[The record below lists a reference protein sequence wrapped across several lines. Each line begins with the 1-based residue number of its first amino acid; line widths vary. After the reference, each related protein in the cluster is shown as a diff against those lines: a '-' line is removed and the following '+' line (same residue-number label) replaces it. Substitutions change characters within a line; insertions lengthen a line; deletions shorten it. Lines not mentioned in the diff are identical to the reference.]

1 MKLTTR
7 QVYIVG
13 RNTLQ
18 NSLLSKLIQSGCAA
32 QSSIISIVAAK
43 QVEGDALL
51 LVDVSGMDDE
61 QVSTCLHAC
70 HEDGL
75 PRTVALLQAHQDHP
89 LQHLM
94 MFPCLRGL
102 FYETST
108 EEEFIRGINALL
120 NGEHWLPRRWLG
132 AYLESTRLSY
142 TVPWASDS
150 TALLTTKEQK
160 VLSLLAEGL
169 SNTAIAER
177 MHISQHTVKT
187 HLHNLFRK
195 IGVNSRVNAVRWA
208 LANLGPERVS

>member
-1 MKLTTR
+1 MR
-7 QVYIVG
+7 HVYIVG

-18 NSLLSKLIQSGCAA
+18 NNLLCKLIQAGCSV
-32 QSSIISIVAAK
+32 QTSIVTLAAAK
-43 QVEGDALL
+43 QIEGEALL
-51 LVDVSGMDDE
+51 LLDVSGMDEE
-61 QVSTCLHAC
+61 QVLTSLHAC
-70 HEDGL
+70 HEDGF

-102 FYETST
+102 FYETSS
-108 EEEFIRGINALL
+108 EEEFVRGVSALL

-142 TVPWASDS
+142 TVPWAPDS
-150 TALLTTKEQK
+150 TDLLTCKEQK

-169 SNTAIAER
+169 SNTSIAER

-208 LANLGPERVS
+208 MANLGPERVS